1 MPLRKSQMANAYHHA
16 CSSVKKWGG
25 VPADYQKIHA
35 WFDESKKMW
44 ADPRH
49 RALRH
54 HSEGIF
60 MCEEIFGPAIKI
72 STGRMVPTRW
82 VGEQHVTEDCGFIPS
97 IADWYCNIKLQ
108 KWMGQPPVKLED
120 ELEESA

>member
-1 MPLRKSQMANAYHHA
+1 
-16 CSSVKKWGG
+16 
-25 VPADYQKIHA
+25 
-35 WFDESKKMW
+35 
-44 ADPRH
+44 
-49 RALRH
+49 
-54 HSEGIF
+54 